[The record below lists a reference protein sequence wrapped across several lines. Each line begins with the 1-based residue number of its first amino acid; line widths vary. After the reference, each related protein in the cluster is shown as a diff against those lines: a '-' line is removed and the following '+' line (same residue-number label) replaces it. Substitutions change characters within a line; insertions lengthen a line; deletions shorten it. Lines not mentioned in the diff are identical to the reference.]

1 MPEKNYD
8 PTDPYS
14 STSSSN
20 VSTYGSSSKAGLSSK
35 SNKKTSQQAANEY
48 AGGNLG
54 GEFDVTKKVN
64 VQPISSKSY
73 EAGKWGKFP
82 EINAVDKG
90 WGGVNTGE
98 GFVTQPTDTS
108 YEKGKWTKHV
118 SEETWNKGVEDIF
131 GGSVDTTTSDANT
144 GQDGED
150 TTITDE
156 EEKYKKLAKEAQEWF
171 KANGK
176 KNFGLYKTDRYGNI
190 TNKEFLDLF
199 EATSGLID
207 VNQDWTMRD
216 ALNYLESGE
225 LPRLSSFSNKMK
237 TFNKIQSEEIRDRK
251 IKLGE
256 EWHTFGSGLR
266 GSFETSWVEGGLGTM
281 TRDEYGKMLDILSG
295 KWEINS
301 PVWKM
306 QQQLQDAVSASGPKP
321 TTSGLALALLS
332 LALPQPLGMIFNTG
346 IQADQTRK
354 GKAHALSDDDP
365 KASLNDWVLN
375 PIGGLMEKYGWKLP
389 ENGVSSIESMDG
401 LLNLNHPLDYFASLA
416 GKKAYWKS
424 KVQTDD
430 DKNEGSSL
438 VSFSTNYT
446 AEADPIDD
454 TDESSQDETNTTINL
469 DNEIP
474 LWWDLTL
481 YEKFIQGTFK

>member
-1 MPEKNYD
+1 
-8 PTDPYS
+8 
-14 STSSSN
+14 
-20 VSTYGSSSKAGLSSK
+20 
-35 SNKKTSQQAANEY
+35 
-48 AGGNLG
+48 
-54 GEFDVTKKVN
+54 
-64 VQPISSKSY
+64 
-73 EAGKWGKFP
+73 
-82 EINAVDKG
+82 
-90 WGGVNTGE
+90 
-98 GFVTQPTDTS
+98 
-108 YEKGKWTKHV
+108 
-118 SEETWNKGVEDIF
+118 
-131 GGSVDTTTSDANT
+131 
-144 GQDGED
+144 
-150 TTITDE
+150 
-156 EEKYKKLAKEAQEWF
+156 
-171 KANGK
+171 
-176 KNFGLYKTDRYGNI
+176 
-190 TNKEFLDLF
+190 
-199 EATSGLID
+199 
-207 VNQDWTMRD
+207 MRD

-401 LLNLNHPLDYFASLA
+401 LLNLNHPLDYFASRA

-474 LWWDLTL
+474 LWWDLNL